1 MHQHLLAGQTHH
13 ADRKCNACE
22 QIQSLR
28 DHTDN
33 RSDRRSHALPDRRLI
48 DKVLLAEQNNT
59 DRDNNDTHDLD
70 KTVKRP
76 DHFRYFTVL
85 HLFCFQ
91 RQFCNIGIA
100 SDLVNPCTALA
111 GYDKASGKKLV
122 SFFLRDLIRFTGQQC
137 LVYKN
142 LTLQHD
148 RIGGNLIS
156 G

>member
-13 ADRKCNACE
+13 ADRKRNACE

-70 KTVKRP
+70 KTVERP

-111 GYDKASGKKLV
+111 GYDKAS
-122 SFFLRDLIRFTGQQC
+122 
-137 LVYKN
+137 
-142 LTLQHD
+142 
-148 RIGGNLIS
+148 
-156 G
+156 